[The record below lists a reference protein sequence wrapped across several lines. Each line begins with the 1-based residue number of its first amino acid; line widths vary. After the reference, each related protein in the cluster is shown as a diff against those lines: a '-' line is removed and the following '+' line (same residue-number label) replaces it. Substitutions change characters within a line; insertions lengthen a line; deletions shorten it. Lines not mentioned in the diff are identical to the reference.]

1 MNIINYMW
9 SFKPNE
15 KNKFPPN
22 VIINNAKYIKQYRL
36 VTPQIIMQYLKNDTF
51 EDLEYIYNLI
61 PNWVIKTDLS
71 RLLIIY
77 FNGGIYSDADCFIT
91 KNLNVHKDS
100 DNIIL
105 FVEKICNSVSQLGK
119 RECKNPEN
127 LLRISNYFFGSKM
140 IGHPFLKEVIDEC
153 INRLKQLLIVE
164 KKTTL
169 NHEDI
174 LWVCG
179 PDVITTVYHKS
190 KQNYNDIY
198 LYNNTYL
205 NHKAYGSWR

>member
-1 MNIINYMW
+1 MDLINYMW

-36 VTPQIIMQYLKNDTF
+36 VTPQIVIQHLKNDTF
-51 EDLEYIYNLI
+51 KELEYIYNLI
-61 PNWVIKTDLS
+61 PYWVVKTDLS

-77 FNGGIYSDADCFIT
+77 FNGGIYSDADCFIKKDLNKHT
-91 KNLNVHKDS
+91 DNHNL
-100 DNIIL
+100 II
-105 FVEKICNSVSQLGK
+105 FTEKICNSVNQLGK

-127 LLRISNYFFGSKM
+127 VLRISNFFFGSKVVH
-140 IGHPFLKEVIDEC
+140 HPFLKEVIDEC
-153 INRLKQLLIVE
+153 INRLKQLLINE
-164 KKTTL
+164 KKKVLTSP
-169 NHEDI
+169 DI
-174 LWVCG
+174 MWVCG

-190 KQNYNDIY
+190 KQNYTDIY
-198 LYNNTYL
+198 LYDNTYL